1 MHFCDFQCG
10 RLRYGWMVLIGVLI
24 QSASQRQVRTTQHL
38 VKVHVMSHHGLD
50 WTIIMIRERDLKKD
64 PIEPLAISH

>member
-24 QSASQRQVRTTQHL
+24 QSASQRQVRTTQHRPRL
-38 VKVHVMSHHGLD
+38 DHHND
-50 WTIIMIRERDLKKD
+50 PRKRSEERSNRT
-64 PIEPLAISH
+64 ISH